1 MESKLSSNVRG
12 IDKFFPTQRAQ
23 FLFWATP
30 AALSAVFWQSPKLIL
45 AFMPSLPPELNWV
58 GVAFFILCTFALSF
72 SFLVLE
78 LCVYASQNEHSK
90 THHYTYHAPEM
101 NVKWLVKN
109 SRPKHYLFLT
119 LIFFA
124 GVCVEHYL

>member
-1 MESKLSSNVRG
+1 MSSDVRG

-23 FLFWATP
+23 VLFWATP
-30 AALSAVFWQSPKLIL
+30 AAVIAIFWQSPKLI
-45 AFMPSLPPELNWV
+45 ATFMPSLPPELSWV
-58 GVAFFILCTFALSF
+58 GVAFFVLCIFALSF
-72 SFLVLE
+72 SLLVFE
-78 LCVYASQNEHSK
+78 LCVYASQNTHSR

-101 NVKWLVKN
+101 KVKWLITN

-124 GVCVEHYL
+124 GVCVERYL